1 MPASRS
7 LTVAILAAAL
17 LCPVLT
23 HAQEPVRLRLDPA
36 DTDGDGKVSDAERF
50 TRLATAPAAP
60 GPVAAFER
68 DRPLVRFGTPHVDPP
83 GALEMARRVEP
94 PSEFETAL
102 EDRFNRE
109 LERQGK
115 IDKRPPGR
123 NLPDPNAPN

>member
-1 MPASRS
+1 MAVPRP
-7 LTVAILAAAL
+7 LTIAAVAAAL
-17 LCPVLT
+17 LCPIAA
-23 HAQEPVRLRLDPA
+23 HAQETVRLRLDPA
-36 DTDGDGKVSDAERF
+36 DADSDGKVSDAERF

-68 DRPLVRFGTPHVDPP
+68 DRPLVRFGMPHVDPP

-94 PSEFETAL
+94 PSEFERAL

-115 IDKRPPGR
+115 IDKRPPER
-123 NLPDPNAPN
+123 NPVD